1 MWFAVS
7 NVLDRER
14 IDRAAELLRLAK
26 FVDGRATI
34 TGSADPHAKNNL
46 EMEVSEPYLKLVDML
61 DRAVDASH
69 EIGGRLL
76 PRARTT
82 PIINRYDTGM
92 SFAEHVDGPIQGGQT
107 QFGRAPGR
115 FGQNFLRTDF
125 SMTLFLTD
133 PQHYDGGELE
143 LREDEQVQL
152 VKLPAGSAV
161 CYQTGTRHSV
171 RPVTRGSRVC
181 AVYWFQSLV
190 QDARLLRAIW
200 ELDCVARRLRQTAD
214 GSELQTIKAN
224 FIRCL
229 AQV

>member
-7 NVLDRER
+7 NVLEQEL
-14 IDRAAELLRLAK
+14 IGRASGLIKLAK
-26 FVDGRATI
+26 FVDGRAT
-34 TGSADPHAKNNL
+34 GSADKRVKNNL
-46 EMEVSEPYLKLVDML
+46 EMEVSEPYLKLVEML
-61 DRAVDASH
+61 DRSVDSSH
-69 EIGGRLL
+69 ELRSRLL
-76 PRARTT
+76 PRSRTT
-82 PIINRYDTGM
+82 PVINRYDVGM
-92 SFAEHVDGPIQGGQT
+92 AFAEHVDAPIQGGQT

-143 LREDEQVQL
+143 LREDEQAQL

-171 RPVTRGSRVC
+171 RPITRGSRVC

-190 QDARLLRAIW
+190 PDARLLRAIW
-200 ELDCVARRLRQTAD
+200 DLDCVAQRLRNSGD
-214 GSELQTIKAN
+214 GSELQTIHAN
-224 FIRCL
+224 LVRCL

>member
-1 MWFAVS
+1 MWFAVG
-7 NVLDRER
+7 NVLDQELIR
-14 IDRAAELLRLAK
+14 RASDLIELSK
-26 FVDGRATI
+26 FVDGRM
-34 TGSADPHAKNNL
+34 TGSADKHIKDNL
-46 EMEVSEPYLKLVDML
+46 EMEVSEPYLKLVEML
-61 DRAVDASH
+61 DRSVDASH
-69 EIGGRLL
+69 ELSSRLL
-76 PRARTT
+76 PRSRTT

-92 SFAEHVDGPIQGGQT
+92 FFAEHVDLPIQGGRT

-133 PQHYDGGELE
+133 PQHYDGGELQ
-143 LREDEQVQL
+143 LREDEQVHL

-171 RPVTRGSRVC
+171 RPITRGSRVC
-181 AVYWFQSLV
+181 AVYWFQSLI

-200 ELDCVARRLRQTAD
+200 DLDCVARRVRNTTD

-224 FIRCL
+224 LIRCL